1 MNVLGDVIVTSGTI
15 SYLGVFT
22 MEFRAA
28 MIVKW
33 QAGLTTYN
41 IPHTKGCDIEVTLAD
56 PVKVRSWQLC
66 SLPSD
71 SLSTQNALIMDNG
84 RRWPLLID
92 PQSQA
97 NRYIRAMSKDLNF
110 ASNGMDVVKQSDKNF
125 LRTLENGVQFG
136 RWVLLENIGETL
148 DAALEPVL
156 LQQKFKQ
163 GGQDMIKLGD
173 NVVPYND
180 TFRFFL
186 TTKLSN
192 PHYTPE
198 VQVKVSLLN
207 FTITVGGLEE
217 QLLGVTVGEEMPELA
232 AQKANLVVDNASRN
246 KQLYDIESEILYLL
260 SNSTGN
266 ILDDT
271 VLIDTLAQ
279 SKVTSEEIKEAMKE
293 AKVIEE
299 EIEQNSELYRP
310 VAKRASLL
318 YFVVADMGFV
328 DPMYQ
333 YSLQWFT
340 SLLCVAVRVPPLPP
354 TRTNG
359 CSI

>member
-1 MNVLGDVIVTSGTI
+1 M
-15 SYLGVFT
+15 
-22 MEFRAA
+22 
-28 MIVKW
+28 
-33 QAGLTTYN
+33 
-41 IPHTKGCDIEVTLAD
+41 
-56 PVKVRSWQLC
+56 
-66 SLPSD
+66 
-71 SLSTQNALIMDNG
+71 
-84 RRWPLLID
+84 
-92 PQSQA
+92 
-97 NRYIRAMSKDLNF
+97 
-110 ASNGMDVVKQSDKNF
+110 
-125 LRTLENGVQFG
+125 
-136 RWVLLENIGETL
+136 
-148 DAALEPVL
+148 
-156 LQQKFKQ
+156 
-163 GGQDMIKLGD
+163 
-173 NVVPYND
+173 
-180 TFRFFL
+180 

-207 FTITVGGLEE
+207 FTITIGGLEE
-217 QLLGVTVGEEMPELA
+217 QLLGVTVGEELPDLA
-232 AQKANLVVDNASRN
+232 QQKANLVVDNANRN

-299 EIEQNSELYRP
+299 EIEANSELYRP

-340 SLLCVAVRVPPLPP
+340 ALFVKGCQNSPGASEVGKRVENLNDFFTQSIYNNVCRSLFERHKLLFSFILTIKILQGITTWIALNTDSFCQALHLP
-354 TRTNG
+354 G
-359 CSI
+359 E